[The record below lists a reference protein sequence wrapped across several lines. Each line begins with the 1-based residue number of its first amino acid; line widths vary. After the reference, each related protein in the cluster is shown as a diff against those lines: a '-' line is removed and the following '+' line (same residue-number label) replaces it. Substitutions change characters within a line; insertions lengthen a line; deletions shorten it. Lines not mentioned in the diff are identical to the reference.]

1 MTPKL
6 SGFKQLTPLT
16 MCRLAELSLAL
27 LLLYVGPVA
36 VLRPPAPG
44 PGDPSGAGLCETALR
59 ANK

>member
-36 VLRPPAPG
+36 VLHPPRSRPRG
-44 PGDPSGAGLCETALR
+44 PIRGWPV
-59 ANK
+59 